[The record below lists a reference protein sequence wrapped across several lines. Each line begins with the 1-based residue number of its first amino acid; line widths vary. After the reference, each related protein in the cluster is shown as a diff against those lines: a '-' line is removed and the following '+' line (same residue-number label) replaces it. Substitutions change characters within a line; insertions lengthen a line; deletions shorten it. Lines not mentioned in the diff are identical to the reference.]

1 MKKNEMILAG
11 AVFLLALLLRCYD
24 FTYPD
29 FLWGD
34 EKAHVPAATNY
45 WLNGQFEPDNWEHP
59 PLRHI
64 IEYGFLQIFGDNPY
78 GWRMRNVLF
87 GALAAAL
94 TCIFA
99 HHVTNSRKTA
109 LLAGL
114 FLATDPL
121 HIVLS
126 RYTFEEV
133 YGGAFFLMALI
144 LYMKHNQRSFMFILS
159 AVFMGC
165 ALATKWYYAP
175 CWLTIC
181 FLALREKN
189 TYRQGGAAVFVAT
202 TYLLI
207 PAGIFI
213 ISYYNWFGRGYS
225 FTEFIEFI
233 VNAYYSL
240 QKYRPQNY
248 HSGMIFLSHPSSL
261 EWFTRP
267 VMVGQGTYFGQN
279 SGEFIM
285 YVNSLPI
292 WILTLPSMA
301 WSWHACLEKA
311 QHNPCLPRAVLLFIL
326 QPVSRG
332 QAAGIPLFGNHFAPV
347 FIYSYSL
354 CPLSACG
361 QIRHKAFLR
370 GRSRSAGLEHLPLPS
385 RHRKESAGCTL
396 SPYSQACRPANSL
409 NRAAHK
415 LVQVLNTGRK
425 RAAMTAAL
433 LAELYE

>member
-1 MKKNEMILAG
+1 MKRNELILAG
-11 AVFLLALLLRCYD
+11 AVFLLALLLRFYD

-94 TCIFA
+94 TCVFA

-133 YGGAFFLMALI
+133 YGGAFFLMAVI
-144 LYMKHNQRSFMFILS
+144 LYMKHSQRSFMFILS

-175 CWLTIC
+175 CWLMIC
-181 FLALREKN
+181 YLALREKQ

-207 PAGIFI
+207 PASIFI

-225 FTEFIEFI
+225 FTEFNEFI
-233 VNAYYSL
+233 INAYYSL
-240 QKYRPQNY
+240 QKYRPNNY

-267 VMVGQGTYFGQN
+267 VMVGQGTYIGQN

-301 WSWHACLEKA
+301 GLGMLAWKRRSISLAYPVLFFCVTYSLYLVVKRPA
-311 QHNPCLPRAVLLFIL
+311 FLYSATILLPFSFTAIAFALSQIADRYGRKLFYAVAAVLLAWNMYLYPLVTAKKVPVAAYRLIL
-326 QPVSRG
+326 K
-332 QAAGIPLFGNHFAPV
+332 H
-347 FIYSYSL
+347 
-354 CPLSACG
+354 
-361 QIRHKAFLR
+361 
-370 GRSRSAGLEHLPLPS
+370 
-385 RHRKESAGCTL
+385 
-396 SPYSQACRPANSL
+396 ANL
-409 NRAAHK
+409 QTH
-415 LVQVLNTGRK
+415 
-425 RAAMTAAL
+425 
-433 LAELYE
+433 